1 MTYSIES
8 LKQMNIKELEELAG
22 SIRKTLIE
30 TISKTG
36 GHLASNLGV
45 VELTI
50 ALHYVFNSPKDLIF
64 YDVSHQAYVHK
75 LLTGRAD
82 DFDKLRQFAGLS
94 GFTSKTES
102 KHDIF
107 EAGHSSTCI
116 SAALGYLA
124 VKENNPNLFD
134 DAVVVIGDAS
144 IVNGLAM
151 EAINYLGSKPNQ
163 KMIII
168 LNDNEMG
175 ISKNVGGLA
184 KTFNKIRVRGHFKLL
199 RKITPKSV
207 KMLMKSM
214 AYKNNFLSGMGLK
227 YLGVIDG
234 HNLKEL
240 IEYLEYAKKSSNSV
254 ILHIKTKKGK
264 GYKFAEEDKTGVWH
278 STPAFDIDSG
288 MQKVKKDENL
298 NFGECLA
305 SYLSKYSKEYPHK
318 IKVITPGMAYGSGL
332 ELYQNTSLDD
342 FIDVGIAEEN
352 AIVMATA
359 MADAG
364 VIPVTFIY
372 STFLQRAYDEL
383 IHDFARNSAHG
394 IICVDRAGIVDGDG
408 PTHQGIYD
416 ISYLSTIPN
425 LKILAPYNTNQAV
438 KMLEYAL
445 NHPAPYVIRY
455 PKDAV
460 SINLTNDIK
469 ETKWEIIKESENNK
483 YIITY
488 GPNCDKIVNYIKNTK
503 IGLINAL
510 WIKPFDKDLVKE
522 LLNKETKL
530 YFYEEV
536 VSNNSLGKQVIDFA
550 NTLYQDKEIKMFNIK
565 VKTLPDDYLVVGK
578 VNQLLDKYGMN
589 MEKYIKEVE
598 ED

>member
-1 MTYSIES
+1 
-8 LKQMNIKELEELAG
+8 MNIRELEELAS

-64 YDVSHQAYVHK
+64 YDVSHQSYVHK

-82 DFDKLRQFAGLS
+82 DFDKLRQFGGIS
-94 GFTSKTES
+94 GFTSRNES
-102 KHDIF
+102 EHDIF
-107 EAGHSSTCI
+107 EAGHSSTSI

-124 VKENNPNLFD
+124 VKENNPTIFD
-134 DAVVVIGDAS
+134 NAVVVIGDAS
-144 IVNGLAM
+144 VVNGLAM

-175 ISKNVGGLA
+175 ISKNVGGIA
-184 KTFNKIRVRGHFKLL
+184 RTFNKIRVRGHFKLL

-207 KMLMKSM
+207 KMLMKSL
-214 AYKNNFLSGMGLK
+214 AYKNNFLSGLGIK

-234 HNLKEL
+234 HNLKDL
-240 IEYLEYAKKSSNSV
+240 IEYLEYAKKSPNSV
-254 ILHIKTKKGK
+254 VIHVKTKKGK

-278 STPAFDIDSG
+278 SIPPFDIDSG
-288 MQKVKKDENL
+288 MPQVKKDESL
-298 NFGECLA
+298 IFGECLS
-305 SYLSKYSKEYPHK
+305 SYLSKYCLMYPHRV
-318 IKVITPGMAYGSGL
+318 KVITPGMSYGSGL
-332 ELYQNTSLDD
+332 ELFQNTNPSD
-342 FIDVGIAEEN
+342 FIDVGIAEES
-352 AIVMATA
+352 AVIMATA
-359 MADAG
+359 MSAAN
-364 VIPVTFIY
+364 VIPIMFVY

-383 IHDFARNSAHG
+383 IHDFARNNSHG

-416 ISYLSTIPN
+416 IAYLSTIPN
-425 LKILAPYNTNQAV
+425 LKILAPYNCEQAV

-445 NHPAPYVIRY
+445 TNPSPYVIRY
-455 PKDAV
+455 PKEAI
-460 SINLTNDIK
+460 SKSFSNIIK
-469 ETKWEIIKESENNK
+469 ESKWEIVKESENNK

-488 GPNCDKIVNYIKNTK
+488 GPNLDKFLKILTNKK

-510 WIKPFDKDLVKE
+510 WIKPYDKE
-522 LLNKETKL
+522 LLTNLLKNNVQL

-536 VSNNSLGKQVIDFA
+536 VANNSLGKQVIDYA
-550 NTLYQDKEIKMFNIK
+550 NTLYQNKQITMFNIK
-565 VKTLPDDYLVVGK
+565 VKTLPDEYLVVGK
-578 VNQLLDKYGMN
+578 TSQLLDKYDMN
-589 MEKYIKEVE
+589 MEKYIEKVE